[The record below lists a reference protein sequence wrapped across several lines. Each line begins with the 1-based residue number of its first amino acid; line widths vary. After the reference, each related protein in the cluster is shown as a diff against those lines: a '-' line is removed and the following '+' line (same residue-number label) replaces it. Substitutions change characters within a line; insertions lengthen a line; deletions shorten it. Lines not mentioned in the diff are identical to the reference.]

1 MSSDQFTL
9 KELLLEAREDVK
21 EIHTLV
27 AKQEEH
33 LRTMNGRIAKTEA
46 RVELVEKRVLQN
58 ELFRWKVAG
67 ALVVLSILLPMIIQF
82 VIKFFSHG

>member
-1 MSSDQFTL
+1 MSNDQFSI

-21 EIHTLV
+21 EIRTLV

-46 RVELVEKRVLQN
+46 KVELVENRVLQN

-67 ALVVLSILLPMIIQF
+67 ALVIISILLPIIFQVLIRHF
-82 VIKFFSHG
+82 GNN